1 MSDWLS
7 STWEANWRSFQYFN
21 LYRLVLAGL
30 FFLGLLVP
38 HDWAGRLYFSSSPV
52 FLLLDAVYGCC
63 VVGSLLLSIHWQRRF
78 NFQLSIQVA
87 IDAVVVSLFMY
98 AAGGVSSGLGILLL
112 ISLAAASLVGR
123 GRLVLFYAALA
134 TIAVLLTQIYGVVQ
148 GYFEIAS
155 IVQGGI
161 LSAGFFATAILA
173 RLLGQR
179 VMANEDLARRRGEA
193 LENQIRISRCV
204 VERMQDGVLIVGRN
218 GAIDRTN
225 PVAASML
232 GLLPNPVPSLSVLM
246 PELAEALRVWQVG
259 GGDSVQISAPNGRE
273 MLARFERTA
282 SSDGEVLVF
291 LEDVGRIK
299 ARAQQMKL
307 ASLGR
312 LTASIAHEIRNPLS
326 AIGHAGELLR
336 EEQRGPVQERL
347 LRILSDNVSRL
358 DRIVQDVLGLGRQQR
373 AEPEIL
379 ALDEFCSAFVE
390 QFSASENLPPGVVEV
405 ILDEPLTL
413 CFDRS
418 HLDQI
423 LWNLVSNALRHST
436 RGSGAVRL
444 RVCRGS
450 LEGRVELHMMD
461 DGPGISPAVREQI
474 FEPFFTT
481 HHTGTGLGL
490 FIARELAAANGAT
503 LDLAGASSSLGGHF
517 ILAGRNDWCQLPE
530 MNDALSMA

>member
-30 FFLGLLVP
+30 FFLALLVP
-38 HDWAGRLYFSSSPV
+38 HDWTGRLHLSPSAV
-52 FLLLDAVYGCC
+52 LLVLDAIYALSI
-63 VVGSLLLSIHWQRRF
+63 VGGLLVSIHWQRRF

-87 IDAVVVSLFMY
+87 LDALVVSSFMY
-98 AAGGVSSGLGILLL
+98 EAGGVGSGLGVLLL

-134 TIAVLLTQIYGVVQ
+134 TLAVLLTQLYGLAEGRFELASVVQ
-148 GYFEIAS
+148 GGF
-155 IVQGGI
+155 

-193 LENQIRISRCV
+193 LENQIRISQRV
-204 VERMQDGVLIVGRN
+204 VERMQDGVLIVGQDGSVGRS
-218 GAIDRTN
+218 N

-232 GLLPNPVPSLSVLM
+232 GILPDKAPKLSWLV
-246 PELAEALRVWQVG
+246 PELAAALEIWLAG
-259 GGDSVQISAPNGRE
+259 GADSVQFCGGDGRE
-273 MLARFERTA
+273 MQARFERTT

-299 ARAQQMKL
+299 ARAQQLKL

-336 EEQRGPVQERL
+336 EEQKGVVHDRL
-347 LRILSDNVSRL
+347 LCILNDNVVRL

-379 ALDEFCSAFVE
+379 ALDVFCIAFVE
-390 QFSASENLPPGVVEV
+390 QFSAAENILPGVVV
-405 ILDEPLTL
+405 VLFDEPLAL

-436 RGSGAVRL
+436 QEMGAVRL
-444 RVCRGS
+444 VLRRGS
-450 LEGRVELHMMD
+450 LEGRVELHVID
-461 DGPGISPAVREQI
+461 DGQGIVGATREQI

-481 HHTGTGLGL
+481 HHAGTGLGL
-490 FIARELAAANGAT
+490 FIARELSAANGAT
-503 LDLAGASSSLGGHF
+503 LELAGTSSGGHF
-517 ILAGRNDWCQLPE
+517 VLAGRNDWCLLPE
-530 MNDALSMA
+530 VSDVPLTS